1 MVQPATSLVQAGR
14 IPVQE
19 PRPRLDPC
27 RFVELGLYFLLLSPA
42 QCLSEIYEMHHCAHA
57 PVEDTLSKIQES
69 LLL

>member
-1 MVQPATSLVQAGR
+1 M
-14 IPVQE
+14 
-19 PRPRLDPC
+19 DPC